1 MKKGDALVK
10 PDMKAVLER
19 THLSKDLN
27 SFLLPIFEAVS
38 NAVHGVDERFGKDR
52 ARFGKTRIRLDN
64 INNKDEF
71 SVSIEDNGIGLNEK
85 NYNSF
90 RTPFSGYKL
99 KKNGRGFGR
108 FIAFKIFSRITY
120 STRCND
126 LLHFSKKF
134 KFDINSE
141 NEIVFLGESDLPDC
155 GLRVHYSSPLDD
167 WGDLICKINAY
178 DIKLHIGNHF
188 LPYFLNGD
196 LPDISI
202 CFDGGDEENITT
214 YFNKLFSP
222 GERGNFICEIDGV
235 NERIEYSILRIRLK
249 KKDILNCHSLLFS
262 ASDRIVGAPRKLN
275 NLLGSISFKDE
286 DNKSYIVVVVVKSD
300 AFESRLNDS
309 RTQININ
316 QDVVEIIT
324 SEVCSIIQENEKE
337 QIEKIKKKQK
347 DNLDDVLNEN
357 PILRGGLRGKSVSDY
372 VRSKPN
378 NWSNQDFVSNLALE
392 RYRSSKELNKSIS
405 NFSKDPDKYIDEIK
419 NITKGLDDNNK
430 EALAEYVVHRKKI
443 IEIVDSSRKLDS
455 SGRYPREEVI
465 HDVIFKRFSDSTTT
479 SYFEH
484 NLWLVDDALAFVSYV
499 SSDRTMH
506 GKGRKKGD
514 KIADLAFFED
524 SLVFESGGET
534 TISIV
539 EFKRPSRDDYKFGDE
554 KADPVVQVI
563 ETLEKAQSS
572 GGIYKADG
580 EFFAF
585 RSVVRRFAY
594 IIADIKPSLVKVL
607 KRHDFKSDVNPDIY
621 VNYRTNENIF
631 IQVMGYDT
639 LIKDARKR
647 NQAFFDVLFKQ

>member
-1 MKKGDALVK
+1 M
-10 PDMKAVLER
+10 
-19 THLSKDLN
+19 
-27 SFLLPIFEAVS
+27 
-38 NAVHGVDERFGKDR
+38 
-52 ARFGKTRIRLDN
+52 
-64 INNKDEF
+64 
-71 SVSIEDNGIGLNEK
+71 
-85 NYNSF
+85 
-90 RTPFSGYKL
+90 
-99 KKNGRGFGR
+99 
-108 FIAFKIFSRITY
+108 
-120 STRCND
+120 
-126 LLHFSKKF
+126 
-134 KFDINSE
+134 
-141 NEIVFLGESDLPDC
+141 
-155 GLRVHYSSPLDD
+155 
-167 WGDLICKINAY
+167 
-178 DIKLHIGNHF
+178 
-188 LPYFLNGD
+188 
-196 LPDISI
+196 
-202 CFDGGDEENITT
+202 
-214 YFNKLFSP
+214 
-222 GERGNFICEIDGV
+222 
-235 NERIEYSILRIRLK
+235 
-249 KKDILNCHSLLFS
+249 
-262 ASDRIVGAPRKLN
+262 
-275 NLLGSISFKDE
+275 
-286 DNKSYIVVVVVKSD
+286 
-300 AFESRLNDS
+300 
-309 RTQININ
+309 
-316 QDVVEIIT
+316 
-324 SEVCSIIQENEKE
+324 
-337 QIEKIKKKQK
+337 
-347 DNLDDVLNEN
+347 
-357 PILRGGLRGKSVSDY
+357 
-372 VRSKPN
+372 
-378 NWSNQDFVSNLALE
+378 
-392 RYRSSKELNKSIS
+392 
-405 NFSKDPDKYIDEIK
+405 
-419 NITKGLDDNNK
+419 
-430 EALAEYVVHRKKI
+430 
-443 IEIVDSSRKLDS
+443 
-455 SGRYPREEVI
+455 I